1 MSTPSTPASARPPRA
16 ARSWARLGL
25 AARRA
30 PHRAVTGGRALV
42 RALRRLLARALW
54 LLRGWAGLLAGAL
67 AALAIWLGPAG
78 GARWIAAT
86 ATALD
91 RHATATATLWS
102 QTAYDAV
109 AWPAANGVAAVRATQ
124 AWARHGFHGLAPTIH
139 TTPWA
144 FWMRHGAAWRYATL
158 QSPSGAPVR
167 AAIPVE
173 LGSALALLALFAVFI
188 MIGRRKRG
196 LDPTRAN
203 TYGGAR
209 WQTWDEL
216 RRRRARPG
224 DLVLGTAR
232 RGLTT
237 ITVGIPQDLLVE
249 GVAICAPNG
258 LGKSNAI
265 YKGQLLEADPDVDYV
280 ATDPKGEHWAQ
291 TAAAMAR
298 THDVFRLDM
307 QTPAD
312 SVTWAPLSLERTQAQ
327 AEAWAAAWL
336 RNTTPAGSAPAVAYF
351 EQALILLIAA
361 GVAHVH
367 AVAHDAGRATGTL
380 GELIDLLLLPTIEKI
395 EARLQKT
402 PGGIPPAAGQFLGL
416 IKEHKDLRTS
426 IPSGL
431 APRLSTLTDAAV
443 RAVVGGAG
451 TLDLD
456 RLGRRGRRPIAL
468 YIVTPVGDRTL
479 RPLVGGLF
487 TTLFRVLMD
496 RARTLPGGALEREVR
511 LLLDEFGTMGA
522 VPDAPDRFNVLRQV
536 RVSRVLSFQM
546 RSQLI
551 EDYEE
556 TGAEALVESCNA
568 LAWLGGT
575 RGKDAQW
582 ASDTLGK
589 RTVLASSAG
598 DSAAPGGLFGRKPER
613 DSRSVSEAGVP
624 LLFPEDLHASSRRRI
639 IVSVREARPMDLR
652 TRPFYTVRALRRLSK
667 LPAPPACVERADPAP
682 VAATVVAA
690 AVTQTPARAD
700 APVVSVPVPPPT
712 RGATPVTVPSA
723 PVRVTATA
731 PAATAPAAPPPALAA
746 ATATTPTAPPAASGP
761 PRLPTAPV
769 KHGTAYEWT
778 GLP

>member
-1 MSTPSTPASARPPRA
+1 
-16 ARSWARLGL
+16 
-25 AARRA
+25 
-30 PHRAVTGGRALV
+30 
-42 RALRRLLARALW
+42 
-54 LLRGWAGLLAGAL
+54 
-67 AALAIWLGPAG
+67 
-78 GARWIAAT
+78 
-86 ATALD
+86 
-91 RHATATATLWS
+91 
-102 QTAYDAV
+102 
-109 AWPAANGVAAVRATQ
+109 
-124 AWARHGFHGLAPTIH
+124 
-139 TTPWA
+139 
-144 FWMRHGAAWRYATL
+144 MRHGAAWRYATL
-158 QSPSGAPVR
+158 QSPGGAPVR
-167 AAIPVE
+167 AAIPLE
-173 LGSALALLALFAVFI
+173 LGGTLALLALFGVFI
-188 MIGRRKRG
+188 MIGRRKRA

-216 RRRRARPG
+216 RRRRAKPG

-232 RGLTT
+232 RGLRRL
-237 ITVGIPQDLLVE
+237 TVGIPQALLVE

-291 TAAAMAR
+291 TAAAMSR

-395 EARLQKT
+395 EARLLKT
-402 PGGIPPAAGQFLGL
+402 PGGIPPTAGQFLGL

-451 TLDLD
+451 LLDLD
-456 RLGRRGRRPIAL
+456 RLGRRGRRPLAL

-551 EDYEE
+551 EDYDE

-667 LPAPPACVERADPAP
+667 LPAPPACVERTDPAP
-682 VAATVVAA
+682 VAATAVAPA
-690 AVTQTPARAD
+690 ATLTPARAD
-700 APVVSVPVPPPT
+700 APVVPVPVPVPPPT
-712 RGATPVTVPSA
+712 RGAAPATAPSA
-723 PVRVTATA
+723 PVRVTATV
-731 PAATAPAAPPPALAA
+731 PTATAPAALPATPTV
-746 ATATTPTAPPAASGP
+746 ATATSPAAPPAAFGP